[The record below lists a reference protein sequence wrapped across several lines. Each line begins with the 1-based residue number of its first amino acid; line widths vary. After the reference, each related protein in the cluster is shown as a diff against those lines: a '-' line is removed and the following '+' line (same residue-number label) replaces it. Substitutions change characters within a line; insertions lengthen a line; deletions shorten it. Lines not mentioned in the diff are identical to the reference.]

1 MLCLFWGGRTRTRT
15 REYKLQF
22 AFATATLAAAVV
34 TVVVV
39 VVVVVVF
46 EVKKKCV
53 AKHDVYVKLSFFTFA
68 LVSGKAACFLQSPRT
83 LVLLLVVCTGREEE
97 EIELLSAG
105 VQALELP
112 DA

>member
-1 MLCLFWGGRTRTRT
+1 MFWGGKTRTRT

-22 AFATATLAAAVV
+22 AFATTTLVAAAVV
-34 TVVVV
+34 TVVF
-39 VVVVVVF
+39 VVVF

-53 AKHDVYVKLSFFTFA
+53 AKYDVYVKLSFFTFA
-68 LVSGKAACFLQSPRT
+68 LVSGKAACFLQSPKT
-83 LVLLLVVCTGREEE
+83 LVFLLVVCTEREEE
-97 EIELLSAG
+97 EITLLSAG

>member
-1 MLCLFWGGRTRTRT
+1 LLCLFWGGRTRTRT

-22 AFATATLAAAVV
+22 AFAKTTLAAAVV
-34 TVVVV
+34 T

-68 LVSGKAACFLQSPRT
+68 LVSGKAACFLQSPRR
-83 LVLLLVVCTGREEE
+83 LVLLLVVCTEREEE
-97 EIELLSAG
+97 EIALLSAG

>member
-1 MLCLFWGGRTRTRT
+1 LFWGGRTRTRT

-22 AFATATLAAAVV
+22 AFATTTLVAAAVV
-34 TVVVV
+34 TVI
-39 VVVVVVF
+39 VVVVF
-46 EVKKKCV
+46 EVKKTCV
-53 AKHDVYVKLSFFTFA
+53 AKHDVYVKLSFFAFA

-83 LVLLLVVCTGREEE
+83 LVLLLVVCTEREREEE
-97 EIELLSAG
+97 EIALLSAG

>member
-1 MLCLFWGGRTRTRT
+1 MFWGGRTRTRT

-22 AFATATLAAAVV
+22 AFATTTLVAAAAVV
-34 TVVVV
+34 T
-39 VVVVVVF
+39 VVVVVF

-53 AKHDVYVKLSFFTFA
+53 AKHDAYVKLSFFTFA
-68 LVSGKAACFLQSPRT
+68 LVSGKADCFLQSPRT
-83 LVLLLVVCTGREEE
+83 LVLLLVVCTEREREEE
-97 EIELLSAG
+97 EIALLSAG